1 MPHGFEGWVGALLCK
16 RPEDRFTRAAD
27 ARYALAQLSSRMRDD
42 AASVELIADEETSSV
57 IADDSSSS
65 GRFSP
70 TCGSVATGSVGAAES
85 IATGSVGA
93 GSVAAASFA
102 ASCIADDACLAAEAS
117 SG

>member
-1 MPHGFEGWVGALLCK
+1 MFFGGASTLEEHP
-16 RPEDRFTRAAD
+16 RT
-27 ARYALAQLSSRMRDD
+27 SSRQVG
-42 AASVELIADEETSSV
+42 STCSSV

-70 TCGSVATGSVGAAES
+70 TSGSVATGSVGAAES

-102 ASCIADDACLAAEAS
+102 ASCIADDACLAA
-117 SG
+117 G